1 MCSLKLERNLNW
13 MADNSSKESG
23 PYTNDD
29 PIREYLLLIT
39 SVITQPPRQIR
50 WLFYVRQQL

>member
-1 MCSLKLERNLNW
+1 MCSLLERNLNW